1 MQQKRWVLRSIDG
14 SQRSRAKHH
23 YGAAMDAHD
32 DIVESAKPP
41 KPPKPHDAE
50 RRTSFLLH
58 AVAVAAVATAAFTGI
73 TAWETHQDRIT
84 TKTIYCSSF
93 AYNPEPDSQQEQ
105 LSDQL
110 GC

>member
-1 MQQKRWVLRSIDG
+1 
-14 SQRSRAKHH
+14 
-23 YGAAMDAHD
+23 MDAFD

-41 KPPKPHDAE
+41 KPLKPPRSHDAE

-73 TAWETHQDRIT
+73 TAWETHQDRVN
-84 TKTIYCSSF
+84 TKTIYCSFTS
-93 AYNPEPDSQQEQ
+93 NPEPDPQQKQ
-105 LSDQL
+105 LTDQL